1 MINFQYRLTPFGRKS
16 VLFFKEKFGDMQ
28 ISGLQNTIRSLLI
41 FSAVIIS
48 LLSFKINDDKTIIV
62 SKDGKGN
69 FMTIQQA
76 IDAVEDGK
84 TGRTKIIV
92 KPGIY
97 REKISIAETKSPI
110 ILIGGNPEN
119 TILVYGDY
127 ASKINS
133 EGKNIGTTGSSS
145 FFIFSDDFS
154 AKNITFQNDA
164 GPVGQAVAVLTTGDR
179 IAFENCKFL
188 GFQDTLYTKGVQD
201 SLDKTKI
208 SRNYFKNCYIEGT
221 TDYIFGAGTAVFE
234 NCTIYSKKNA
244 SYVTAASTIEGNEY
258 GYVFINCNLTGN
270 ADANSVY
277 LGRPWRPF
285 AKTVYINCAIDS
297 IIKKE
302 GWHNWS
308 KPDAEKTTFYA
319 EYNSKGV
326 GADISKRVSW
336 SHQLTKEQS
345 KKYTAE
351 NILSGKDN
359 WNFKK
364 ALQ

>member
-1 MINFQYRLTPFGRKS
+1 MKISNFYKKIKFLSLFS
-16 VLFFKEKFGDMQ
+16 V
-28 ISGLQNTIRSLLI
+28 
-41 FSAVIIS
+41 VVIS
-48 LLSFKINDDKTIIV
+48 LLSFKMNESKTIIV

-69 FMTIQQA
+69 FTTIQQA
-76 IDAVEDGK
+76 INSVEEGK
-84 TGRTKIIV
+84 KERTKIIV
-92 KPGIY
+92 KPGTY
-97 REKISIAETKSPI
+97 REKITVDVAKSPI
-110 ILIGGNPEN
+110 SLIGENAEN
-119 TILVYGDY
+119 TILVYGDH
-127 ASKINS
+127 ASKQNS
-133 EGKNIGTTGSSS
+133 EAKNIGTTGSSS
-145 FFIFSDDFS
+145 IFIFSDDFS

-188 GFQDTLYTKGVQD
+188 GFQDTLYIKGAQD
-201 SLDKTKI
+201 NPDKTKV

-244 SYVTAASTIEGNEY
+244 SYVTAASTIEGNEF
-258 GYVFINCNLTGN
+258 GYVFINCNLTGD

-285 AKTVYINCAIDS
+285 AKTVYVNCAIDS
-297 IIKKE
+297 TIKPE

-319 EYNSKGV
+319 EYNSKGS
-326 GADISKRVSW
+326 GANAGKRVSW
-336 SHQLTKEQS
+336 SHQLTKEES
-345 KKYTAE
+345 KKYTAK

-359 WNFKK
+359 WNYKK
-364 ALQ
+364 AAQ

>member
-1 MINFQYRLTPFGRKS
+1 MKISNFYKKIKFISLFS
-16 VLFFKEKFGDMQ
+16 V
-28 ISGLQNTIRSLLI
+28 
-41 FSAVIIS
+41 VVIS
-48 LLSFKINDDKTIIV
+48 LLSFKINEGKTIIV

-69 FMTIQQA
+69 FTTIQEA
-76 IDAVEDGK
+76 INSVEEGK
-84 TGRTKIIV
+84 TARTKIIV
-92 KPGIY
+92 KPGTY
-97 REKISIAETKSPI
+97 REKITVDAAKSPI
-110 ILIGGNPEN
+110 FLIGENAEN
-119 TILVYGDY
+119 TVLVYGDH
-127 ASKINS
+127 ASKQNS
-133 EGKNIGTTGSSS
+133 EGKNLGTTGSSGV
-145 FFIFSDDFS
+145 FIFSDDFS

-188 GFQDTLYTKGVQD
+188 GFQDTLYTKGAQD
-201 SLDKTKI
+201 NPDKSKV

-244 SYVTAASTIEGNEY
+244 SYVTAASTIEGNEF
-258 GYVFINCNLTGN
+258 GFVFINCNLTGD

-285 AKTVYINCAIDS
+285 AKTVYISCAIDS
-297 IIKKE
+297 TIKPE

-319 EYNSKGV
+319 EYQSKGT
-326 GADISKRVSW
+326 GANAEKRVSW

-345 KKYTAE
+345 KKYTSK

-364 ALQ
+364 AVQ

>member
-1 MINFQYRLTPFGRKS
+1 MEISNFYKKIKFLSYFS
-16 VLFFKEKFGDMQ
+16 V
-28 ISGLQNTIRSLLI
+28 
-41 FSAVIIS
+41 VVIS
-48 LLSFKINDDKTIIV
+48 LLSFKMNEGKTIIV

-69 FMTIQQA
+69 FTTIQEA
-76 IDAVEDGK
+76 INSVEKGK
-84 TGRTKIIV
+84 TARTKIIV

-97 REKISIAETKSPI
+97 REKITVDVAKSPI
-110 ILIGGNPEN
+110 SLIGENAQN
-119 TILVYGDY
+119 TILVYGDH
-127 ASKINS
+127 ASKQNA
-133 EGKNIGTTGSSS
+133 EGKNIGTTGSSTL
-145 FFIFSDDFS
+145 FIFSDDFS

-179 IAFENCKFL
+179 IVFENCRFL
-188 GFQDTLYTKGVQD
+188 GFQDTLYTKGSQD
-201 SLDKTKI
+201 NPDKSKP

-234 NCTIYSKKNA
+234 KCTIYSKKNA
-244 SYVTAASTIEGNEY
+244 SYITAASTPQGQEF
-258 GYVFINCNLTGN
+258 GYVFINCNLTGD

-285 AKTVYINCAIDS
+285 AKTIYINCAIDS
-297 IIKKE
+297 TIKSE

-308 KPDAEKTTFYA
+308 KPEAEKTTFYA
-319 EYNSKGV
+319 EYNSKGS
-326 GADISKRVSW
+326 GANAEKRVSW

-345 KKYTAE
+345 KKYTAK

-364 ALQ
+364 AVQ

>member
-1 MINFQYRLTPFGRKS
+1 MKISDFYKKIKFLSYFS
-16 VLFFKEKFGDMQ
+16 V
-28 ISGLQNTIRSLLI
+28 
-41 FSAVIIS
+41 VVIS
-48 LLSFKINDDKTIIV
+48 LLSFKMNEGKTIIV
-62 SKDGKGN
+62 SKDGKGS
-69 FMTIQQA
+69 FTKIQEA
-76 IDAVEDGK
+76 INSVEEGK
-84 TGRTKIIV
+84 TARTKIIV
-92 KPGIY
+92 KPGTY
-97 REKISIAETKSPI
+97 REKITISVAKSPI
-110 ILIGGNPEN
+110 SLIGENAEN
-119 TILVYGDY
+119 TILVYGDH
-127 ASKINS
+127 ASKQNA
-133 EGKNIGTTGSSS
+133 EGKNIGTTGSSTI
-145 FFIFSDDFS
+145 FIFSDNFS
-154 AKNITFQNDA
+154 AKNFTFQNDA

-188 GFQDTLYTKGVQD
+188 GFQDTLYTKGAQD
-201 SLDKTKI
+201 NPDKTKV

-244 SYVTAASTIEGNEY
+244 SYVTAASTIEGNEF
-258 GYVFINCNLTGN
+258 GYIFINCNLTGD

-297 IIKKE
+297 IIKTE

-319 EYNSKGV
+319 EYNSKGS
-326 GADISKRVSW
+326 GTNAEKRVSW

-345 KKYTAE
+345 KKYTAK

-364 ALQ
+364 ANQ

>member
-1 MINFQYRLTPFGRKS
+1 MKISNFYKKL
-16 VLFFKEKFGDMQ
+16 KFL
-28 ISGLQNTIRSLLI
+28 SI
-41 FSAVIIS
+41 FSVVVIS
-48 LLSFKINDDKTIIV
+48 LLSFKMNEGKTIIV

-69 FMTIQQA
+69 FTTIQEA
-76 IDAVEDGK
+76 INSVEEGK
-84 TGRTKIIV
+84 IIRTKIIV
-92 KPGIY
+92 KPGTY
-97 REKISIAETKSPI
+97 REKITVDVAKNPI
-110 ILIGGNPEN
+110 SLIGENAEN
-119 TILVYGDY
+119 TILVYGDH
-127 ASKINS
+127 ASKQNA
-133 EGKNIGTTGSSS
+133 EGKNIGTTGSSTI
-145 FFIFSDDFS
+145 FIYSNDFS

-164 GPVGQAVAVLTTGDR
+164 GSVGQAVAVLTTGDR

-188 GFQDTLYTKGVQD
+188 GFQDTLYTKGAQD
-201 SLDKTKI
+201 NPDKSKV

-234 NCTIYSKKNA
+234 SCTIYSKKNA
-244 SYVTAASTIEGNEY
+244 SYVTAASTTEGNEF
-258 GYVFINCNLTGN
+258 GYVFINCNLTGD

-297 IIKKE
+297 TIKPE

-326 GADISKRVSW
+326 GADSSKRVSW
-336 SHQLTKEQS
+336 SHQLTKEES
-345 KKYTAE
+345 KKYSAK
-351 NILSGKDN
+351 NILSGKDD

-364 ALQ
+364 ANQ

>member
-1 MINFQYRLTPFGRKS
+1 MKISNFYKKIKFLSYFS
-16 VLFFKEKFGDMQ
+16 V
-28 ISGLQNTIRSLLI
+28 
-41 FSAVIIS
+41 VVIS
-48 LLSFKINDDKTIIV
+48 LLSFKMNEGKTIIV

-69 FMTIQQA
+69 FTTIQQA
-76 IDAVEDGK
+76 INSVEEGK
-84 TGRTKIIV
+84 TVRTKIIV
-92 KPGIY
+92 KPGTY
-97 REKISIAETKSPI
+97 REKITVEAAKSPI
-110 ILIGGNPEN
+110 SLIGENAEN
-119 TILVYGDY
+119 TILVYGDH
-127 ASKINS
+127 ASKQNA

-145 FFIFSDDFS
+145 IFIFANNFS

-188 GFQDTLYTKGVQD
+188 GFQDTLYTKGAQD
-201 SLDKTKI
+201 NPDKSKV

-221 TDYIFGAGTAVFE
+221 TDYIFGAGIAVFE

-244 SYVTAASTIEGNEY
+244 SYVTAASTIEGNEF
-258 GYVFINCNLTGN
+258 GYVFINCNLTGD
-270 ADANSVY
+270 ADVNSVY

-297 IIKKE
+297 TIKLE
-302 GWHNWS
+302 GWHNWGKS
-308 KPDAEKTTFYA
+308 DAEKTTFYA

-326 GADISKRVSW
+326 GVDSSKRVSW

-345 KKYTAE
+345 KKYTAK
-351 NILSGKDN
+351 NILSGKDD

-364 ALQ
+364 VNQ

>member
-1 MINFQYRLTPFGRKS
+1 
-16 VLFFKEKFGDMQ
+16 MQ
-28 ISGLQNTIRSLLI
+28 ISGIKNNLKFLLP
-41 FSAVIIS
+41 FAVVVCS
-48 LLSFKINDDKTIIV
+48 LLSFRIIDSGEKTIIV

-69 FMTIQQA
+69 FTTVQQA
-76 IDAVEDGK
+76 IDAVGEK
-84 TGRTKIIV
+84 TSERTKIIV

-97 REKISIAETKSPI
+97 REKIIVSATKSPI
-110 ILIGGNPEN
+110 ILVGEDPEN
-119 TILVYGDY
+119 TILVYGDF
-127 ASKINS
+127 ASKQNK

-145 FFIFSDDFS
+145 IFIFSDDFS

-164 GPVGQAVAVLTTGDR
+164 GRVGQAVAVLTEGDR

-188 GFQDTLYTKGVQD
+188 GFQDTLYTKGAQD
-201 SLDKTKI
+201 APDKSKA

-244 SYVTAASTIEGNEY
+244 SYITAASTIEGNEF
-258 GYVFINCNLTGN
+258 GYVFINCNLTGD
-270 ADANSVY
+270 ADKNSVY

-285 AKTVYINCAIDS
+285 AKTVFINCAIDS
-297 IIKKE
+297 TIKKK

-308 KPDAEKTTFYA
+308 KPDAEKTVFYA
-319 EYNSKGV
+319 EYNTRGE
-326 GADISKRVSW
+326 GADIAERVSW

-345 KKYTAE
+345 KKYTPK

-359 WNFKK
+359 WNFRKVLK
-364 ALQ
+364 

>member
-1 MINFQYRLTPFGRKS
+1 MLSTFKNFLT
-16 VLFFKEKFGDMQ
+16 V
-28 ISGLQNTIRSLLI
+28 ISALVILLNI
-41 FSAVIIS
+41 FS
-48 LLSFKINDDKTIIV
+48 FKTSDRTIVV
-62 SKDGKGN
+62 SKDGKAD
-69 FMTIQQA
+69 FKTIQEA
-76 IDAVEDGK
+76 INSVENNSERK
-84 TGRTKIIV
+84 TKIII
-92 KPGIY
+92 KPGTY
-97 REKISIAETKSPI
+97 REKIIVPDTKSPV
-110 ILIGGNPEN
+110 ILIGENPEN
-119 TILVYGDY
+119 TILVYDDH
-127 ASKINS
+127 ASKQNA
-133 EGKNIGTTGSSS
+133 EGKNIGTTGSSTI
-145 FFIFSDDFS
+145 FIFSNDFS

-188 GFQDTLYTKGVQD
+188 GFQDTLYTKGAQD
-201 SLDKTKI
+201 NPDKTKV

-244 SYVTAASTIEGNEY
+244 SYVTAASTIEGNEF
-258 GYVFINCNLTGN
+258 GYVFINCNLTGD

-297 IIKKE
+297 TIKPE

-319 EYNSKGV
+319 EYNSKGS
-326 GADISKRVSW
+326 GASTEKRVSW

-345 KKYTAE
+345 KKYTAN
-351 NILSGKDN
+351 NILKGKDN

-364 ALQ
+364 SFK